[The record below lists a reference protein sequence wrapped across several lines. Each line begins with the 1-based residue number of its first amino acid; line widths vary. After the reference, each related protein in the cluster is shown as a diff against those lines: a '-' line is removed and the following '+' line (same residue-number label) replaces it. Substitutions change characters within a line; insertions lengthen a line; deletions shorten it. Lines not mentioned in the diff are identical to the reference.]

1 MSEWTKFVTNYYH
14 EEKKKN
20 PDYMFKNALKDAGPL
35 FKKSNGA
42 DNSSANKKNKTSSKK
57 SKTPRKKNKAS
68 SKRKTQ
74 SKR

>member
-35 FKKSNGA
+35 FKQSNGA
-42 DNSSANKKNKTSSKK
+42 DNSSANKKNKKFDFNLHEIKVTLIL
-57 SKTPRKKNKAS
+57 RV
-68 SKRKTQ
+68 
-74 SKR
+74 

>member
-35 FKKSNGA
+35 FKKGFV
-42 DNSSANKKNKTSSKK
+42 NKKSAVNKKKQSRKQKKHTRSKK
-57 SKTPRKKNKAS
+57 K
-68 SKRKTQ
+68 Q
-74 SKR
+74 